1 MARAA
6 TEQPPTGSRWERLS
20 TGLKMW
26 IILSLG
32 LLPLGVIAVM
42 ASVNNARANRDTART
57 EAQALL
63 AQHVQRFTLALSRN
77 AFTIRSG
84 RDAVMEFGDTA
95 SETTGICL
103 RTLGRLA
110 RYPNVS
116 GRFAIY
122 GRDPAH
128 PCLSLGFVPPAI
140 PVAHGEIGR
149 GLIMPGGT
157 RLEIFLYDPDGT
169 IEGITE
175 YDRDTLARAVDDPRL
190 PGDFALELVQ
200 ADRVMPLRAMSA
212 EGERS
217 GQITQSNPFANGQYA
232 LRIRLPM
239 PPLGVNEI
247 FIVLTPIL
255 MWLWASFIGWIIV
268 QRVLLRPL
276 KRIQNAI
283 SAYKPGDPAVDLPVV
298 NSTAQEIGALG
309 QAFSQV
315 TRTVARHEAELEAAV
330 IRQTRLVREVHHRV
344 KNNLQVVASLLNLHS
359 RGARNEDVAAAYAS
373 IQRRV
378 DALAVVHRNHY
389 AELEESRGVAL
400 KPLITEVTA
409 NLRATAPATASGI
422 QIRLD
427 IGALYV
433 TQDVAVSV
441 AFLITEIT
449 EFGML
454 CGAGLVSVTLDR
466 DGPGFARLSIEID
479 ALAGSPDCDAAFR
492 DRFDRIVTGLARQLR
507 SELERDPTRGLY
519 SVRLAIVEHPGA
531 ATA

>member
-6 TEQPPTGSRWERLS
+6 SEQPPQGSRWARLS

-32 LLPLGVIAVM
+32 LLPLGVIAVV
-42 ASVNNARANRDTART
+42 ASVNNARANRETARN

-84 RDAVMEFGDTA
+84 RDAVLEFGDT
-95 SETTGICL
+95 EGICR
-103 RTLGRLA
+103 RTLGRLG
-110 RYPNVS
+110 RFPNVS

-122 GRDPAH
+122 GRDPAR
-128 PCLSLGFVPPAI
+128 PCLSPNFTPPPA
-140 PVAHGEIGR
+140 PAAHGEPGR
-149 GLIMPGGT
+149 AVIMPGGD
-157 RLEIFLYDPDGT
+157 RIEIFLYEPNGT
-169 IEGITE
+169 VEGITE
-175 YDRDTLARAVDDPRL
+175 YDRATLARTVDDPRL

-200 ADRVMPLRAMSA
+200 GDRVMRLRAMSA
-212 EGERS
+212 NGERGS
-217 GQITQSNPFANGQYA
+217 QVTESNAFPNGQYA
-232 LRIRLPM
+232 MRIRLPM
-239 PPLGVNEI
+239 PALGLNEV

-276 KRIQNAI
+276 KRIQNVM
-283 SAYKPGDPAVDLPVV
+283 SAYKPGDPAVDLPAV
-298 NSTAQEIGALG
+298 NNTAQEIGALG
-309 QAFSQV
+309 QAFGRV
-315 TRTVARHEAELEAAV
+315 TQTVARHEAELEAAV
-330 IRQTRLVREVHHRV
+330 VRQTRLVREVHHRV

-359 RGARNEDVAAAYAS
+359 RGSRNEDVAAAYAS

-389 AELEESRGVAL
+389 AELEENRGVAL
-400 KPLITEVTA
+400 KPLITELTA
-409 NLRATAPATASGI
+409 NLRATAPASAAGM

-427 IGALYV
+427 VGPLYV

-441 AFLITEIT
+441 AFLITEIA

-466 DGPGFARLSIEID
+466 DGPGFARLSIQID
-479 ALAGSPDCDAAFR
+479 ALAGSPDCDTAFQE
-492 DRFDRIVTGLARQLR
+492 RFDRIVTGLARQLR
-507 SELERDPTRGLY
+507 SELEREPERGLY
-519 SVRLAIVEHPGA
+519 SVRVAIIEQAGA

>member
-6 TEQPPTGSRWERLS
+6 TEQAPPGSRWERLS

-42 ASVNNARANRDTART
+42 ASVNNARANRQTARN
-57 EAQALL
+57 EAQAVL

-84 RDAVMEFGDTA
+84 RDAILEFGDTQ
-95 SETTGICL
+95 GICQ
-103 RTLGRLA
+103 RTLGRLG
-110 RYPNVS
+110 RYPNVA
-116 GRFAIY
+116 GRFVIY
-122 GRDPAH
+122 GRDPAR
-128 PCLSLGFVPPAI
+128 PCLSPGFTPPAV
-140 PVAHGEIGR
+140 PAAGGQVGR
-149 GLIMPGGT
+149 AQIMPGGE
-157 RLEIFLYDPDGT
+157 RIEIFLYAPDGT
-169 IEGITE
+169 AEGITE
-175 YDRDTLARAVDDPRL
+175 YDRETLARTVDDPHL

-200 ADRVMPLRAMSA
+200 GDRVMTLRTMSP
-212 EGERS
+212 EGERGS
-217 GQITQSNPFANGQYA
+217 QVSESTAFANNQYA

-239 PPLGVNEI
+239 PPLGLDEI

-255 MWLWASFIGWIIV
+255 MWLWASFIGWVIV

-298 NSTAQEIGALG
+298 NNTAQEIGALG
-309 QAFSQV
+309 QAFGRV

-330 IRQTRLVREVHHRV
+330 VRQTRLVREVHHRV

-359 RGARNEDVAAAYAS
+359 RGSRNEDVAAAYAS

-389 AELEESRGVAL
+389 AELEENRGVAL
-400 KPLITEVTA
+400 KPLITELTA
-409 NLRATAPATASGI
+409 NLRATAPATAAGM

-427 IGALYV
+427 IGPFYV

-454 CGAGLVSVTLDR
+454 CGGGLVSITLDR
-466 DGPGFARLSIEID
+466 DGPGFARLSILID
-479 ALAGSPDCDAAFR
+479 PLAGSPACDDAFQE
-492 DRFDRIVTGLARQLR
+492 RFDRIVTGLARQLR
-507 SELERDPTRGLY
+507 SELERDPTRGRY
-519 SVRLAIVEHPGA
+519 SVRLAIVEQPGT

>member
-1 MARAA
+1 MPRAA
-6 TEQPPTGSRWERLS
+6 TEQPPSSSGWARLS

-32 LLPLGVIAVM
+32 LLPLGVIAVV
-42 ASVNNARANRDTART
+42 ASVNNARANRESARN

-77 AFTIRSG
+77 AFTIRAG
-84 RDAVMEFGDTA
+84 RDAVLEFGDTA
-95 SETTGICL
+95 GICQ
-103 RTLGRLA
+103 RTLGRLG
-110 RYPNVS
+110 RYPNVP

-122 GRDPAH
+122 GRDPGR
-128 PCLSLGFVPPAI
+128 PCLSPGFTPPAV
-140 PVAHGEIGR
+140 PAAHGQPGR
-149 GLIMPGGT
+149 ALIMPGGD
-157 RLEIFLYDPDGT
+157 RIEIFLYEPDGT

-175 YDRDTLARAVDDPRL
+175 YDRVTLARTVDDPHL
-190 PGDFALELVQ
+190 AGDFALELVQ
-200 ADRVMPLRAMSA
+200 GDRVMSLRPMSA
-212 EGERS
+212 AGERV
-217 GQITQSNPFANGQYA
+217 GQVIESNAFVNNQYA

-239 PPLGVNEI
+239 PPLGLDEI

-283 SAYKPGDPAVDLPVV
+283 SAYKPGDPAVDLPAV
-298 NSTAQEIGALG
+298 NSTAQEIDALG
-309 QAFSQV
+309 DAFGRV
-315 TRTVARHEAELEAAV
+315 TQTVARHEAELEAAV
-330 IRQTRLVREVHHRV
+330 VRQTRLVREVHHRV

-389 AELEESRGVAL
+389 AELEENRGVAL
-400 KPLITEVTA
+400 KSLITELTA
-409 NLRATAPATASGI
+409 NLRATAPPVAAGM

-427 IGALYV
+427 IGPLYV

-454 CGAGLVSVTLDR
+454 CGASLVSVTLDR
-466 DGPGFARLSIEID
+466 DGPGFALLSIMID
-479 ALAGSPDCDAAFR
+479 ALAGTPDV
-492 DRFDRIVTGLARQLR
+492 DRTFHERFERIVTGLARQLR
-507 SELERDPTRGLY
+507 SELEREPARGLY
-519 SVRLAIVEHPGA
+519 SVRLAIVEQPGA
-531 ATA
+531 TTA

>member
-1 MARAA
+1 
-6 TEQPPTGSRWERLS
+6 
-20 TGLKMW
+20 
-26 IILSLG
+26 
-32 LLPLGVIAVM
+32 
-42 ASVNNARANRDTART
+42 VNNASANRETART

-84 RDAVMEFGDTA
+84 RDAVMEFGDTV
-95 SETTGICL
+95 SETNGICL

-128 PCLSLGFVPPAI
+128 PCLSQGFVPPAV
-140 PVAHGEIGR
+140 PAANGEVGR
-149 GLIMPGGT
+149 GLILAGGG
-157 RLEIFLYDPDGT
+157 RLDIFLYDPDGT
-169 IEGITE
+169 IEGLTE
-175 YDRDTLARAVDDPRL
+175 YDRDTLARAVSEPRL

-200 ADRVMPLRAMSA
+200 GDRVMPLRAMSA
-212 EGERS
+212 ASERS
-217 GQITQSNPFANGQYA
+217 TQIAESNPFANGQYA
-232 LRIRLPM
+232 LRIRLPV
-239 PPLGVNEI
+239 PPLGLNEI
-247 FIVLTPIL
+247 FIVATPIL

-276 KRIQNAI
+276 KRIQNTI
-283 SAYKPGDPAVDLPVV
+283 SAYKPGDPAVDLPAV
-298 NSTAQEIGALG
+298 NNTAQEIGALG

-315 TRTVARHEAELEAAV
+315 TRTVAQHEADLEAAV
-330 IRQTRLVREVHHRV
+330 VRQTRLVREVHHRV

-359 RGARNEDVAAAYAS
+359 RGSRNEDVAAAYAS
-373 IQRRV
+373 TQRRV

-389 AELEESRGVAL
+389 AELEENRGVAL

-409 NLRATAPATASGI
+409 NLRATAPPGAAGM

-427 IGALYV
+427 IDPLSV

-454 CGAGLVSVTLDR
+454 CGANQVSVTLDR
-466 DGPGFARLSIEID
+466 DGPGFARLSIQID
-479 ALAGSPDCDAAFR
+479 ALAGDPECDAAFR
-492 DRFDRIVTGLARQLR
+492 DRFERIVTGLARQLR
-507 SELERDPTRGLY
+507 SELTREPAEGRY
-519 SVRLAIVEHPGA
+519 SVRLAIVEHHPGA